1 MNARHLRSI
10 GGGYAE
16 VGPPCC
22 CMYLRSFN
30 YSNRVADPVLHVQ
43 LDINIALFSLYT
55 HSVTV
60 DASPEN
66 EAVRGVR
73 EAV

>member
-1 MNARHLRSI
+1 
-10 GGGYAE
+10 
-16 VGPPCC
+16 
-22 CMYLRSFN
+22 MYLRSFN

>member
-1 MNARHLRSI
+1 
-10 GGGYAE
+10 
-16 VGPPCC
+16 
-22 CMYLRSFN
+22 MYLRSFN
-30 YSNRVADPVLHVQ
+30 YSNRVADHVLHVQ

-55 HSVTV
+55 HSVTA